1 MTTKTQGDEPVS
13 FSYDELILGAEGRL
27 FGSGAPRLPLPPML
41 MLDRVTLMHSKGGRF
56 GKGAAVAETEIK
68 DSHWYF
74 ACHFRDDPVMPGCLG
89 LDGLWQL
96 SGFFLSYL
104 GFKGRG
110 RALGTG
116 SIKFLGEITP
126 AVKQLVYRVHPKRI
140 LRRTQVILA
149 DGEVEAD
156 GKLVYRAEDLRVIV
170 VAEGAD
176 LPASEPTTEAS

>member
-1 MTTKTQGDEPVS
+1 MRQTSPADKPAS
-13 FSYDELILGAEGRL
+13 FSYEELIQGAEGKL
-27 FGSGAPRLPLPPML
+27 FGGMAPRLPLPPML
-41 MLDRVTLMHSKGGRF
+41 MLDRVTYMHNTGGRF
-56 GKGAAVAETEIK
+56 GKGEAVAETEIK

-74 ACHFRDDPVMPGCLG
+74 ACHFKDDPVMPGCLG

-126 AVKQLVYRVHPKRI
+126 TVKQLVYRVHPKRI

-156 GKLVYRAEDLRVIV
+156 GQIVYRAEDLRVIV
-170 VAEGAD
+170 VPEGAA
-176 LPASEPTTEAS
+176 LAATENP